1 MSEYLDYDEAVR
13 ANRARKK
20 KAMAMKRKR
29 QAQIRLIKRNL
40 FAAILLLVISVVVTK
55 SVKAI
60 SSHADDGNAQQ
71 QAVLTDNVIED
82 NNITVI
88 QQESVFKCAAKSP
101 DYKEM
106 LDGDIQSPYVAL
118 LDVTNNQLIAGKQ
131 ADTRIYPASMTK
143 VMSLIIAVENIQ
155 DLNKT
160 YRFGFEELNNLYIQQ
175 ASVAGF
181 SVDEEVTANDL
192 LYGLALPSGADAAY
206 GIAQITAGSEEEF
219 VKLMNEKCEEM
230 GLKNTHFCNPSGL
243 HDVNQYTT
251 ASTPQHP
258 EGIHLTSTMFSR
270 MVGNEVPGVTIK
282 AGKTGYTDE
291 AHNCLVNFAEKDGK
305 EYVTVMAAAGNR
317 WYVIFDGFKIY
328 ERYLP

>member
-60 SSHADDGNAQQ
+60 SSRADDSNAQQ

-88 QQESVFKCAAKSP
+88 QQEPVFKCAAKSP

-192 LYGLALPSGADAAY
+192 LY
-206 GIAQITAGSEEEF
+206 
-219 VKLMNEKCEEM
+219 
-230 GLKNTHFCNPSGL
+230 
-243 HDVNQYTT
+243 
-251 ASTPQHP
+251 
-258 EGIHLTSTMFSR
+258 
-270 MVGNEVPGVTIK
+270 
-282 AGKTGYTDE
+282 
-291 AHNCLVNFAEKDGK
+291 
-305 EYVTVMAAAGNR
+305 
-317 WYVIFDGFKIY
+317 
-328 ERYLP
+328 

>member
-60 SSHADDGNAQQ
+60 SSRADDSNAQQ

-88 QQESVFKCAAKSP
+88 QQEPVFKCAAKSP

-192 LYGLALPSGADAAY
+192 SL
-206 GIAQITAGSEEEF
+206 
-219 VKLMNEKCEEM
+219 
-230 GLKNTHFCNPSGL
+230 
-243 HDVNQYTT
+243 
-251 ASTPQHP
+251 
-258 EGIHLTSTMFSR
+258 IH
-270 MVGNEVPGVTIK
+270 I
-282 AGKTGYTDE
+282 
-291 AHNCLVNFAEKDGK
+291 
-305 EYVTVMAAAGNR
+305 
-317 WYVIFDGFKIY
+317 
-328 ERYLP
+328 

>member
-60 SSHADDGNAQQ
+60 SSRADDSNAQQ

-88 QQESVFKCAAKSP
+88 QQEPVFKCAAKSP

-160 YRFGFEELNNLYIQQ
+160 YRFGLEELNNLYIQQ

-192 LYGLALPSGADAAY
+192 LYGLALHSGADAAY
-206 GIAQITAGSEEEF
+206 VIAQITAGSEEDI
-219 VKLMNEKCEEM
+219 VKL
-230 GLKNTHFCNPSGL
+230 
-243 HDVNQYTT
+243 
-251 ASTPQHP
+251 
-258 EGIHLTSTMFSR
+258 
-270 MVGNEVPGVTIK
+270 
-282 AGKTGYTDE
+282 
-291 AHNCLVNFAEKDGK
+291 
-305 EYVTVMAAAGNR
+305 
-317 WYVIFDGFKIY
+317 
-328 ERYLP
+328 

>member
-60 SSHADDGNAQQ
+60 SSRADDSNAQQ
-71 QAVLTDNVIED
+71 QEVLTDNVIED

-88 QQESVFKCAAKSP
+88 QQEPVFKCAAKSP

-192 LYGLALPSGADAAY
+192 LYGLM
-206 GIAQITAGSEEEF
+206 I
-219 VKLMNEKCEEM
+219 C
-230 GLKNTHFCNPSGL
+230 
-243 HDVNQYTT
+243 
-251 ASTPQHP
+251 
-258 EGIHLTSTMFSR
+258 SR
-270 MVGNEVPGVTIK
+270 K
-282 AGKTGYTDE
+282 
-291 AHNCLVNFAEKDGK
+291 
-305 EYVTVMAAAGNR
+305 
-317 WYVIFDGFKIY
+317 
-328 ERYLP
+328 

>member
-1 MSEYLDYDEAVR
+1 M
-13 ANRARKK
+13 
-20 KAMAMKRKR
+20 
-29 QAQIRLIKRNL
+29 
-40 FAAILLLVISVVVTK
+40 
-55 SVKAI
+55 
-60 SSHADDGNAQQ
+60 
-71 QAVLTDNVIED
+71 LTDNVIED

-88 QQESVFKCAAKSP
+88 QQEPVFKYAAKSP

-192 LYGLALPSGADAAY
+192 LYGLALP
-206 GIAQITAGSEEEF
+206 QEQMRHTE
-219 VKLMNEKCEEM
+219 
-230 GLKNTHFCNPSGL
+230 
-243 HDVNQYTT
+243 
-251 ASTPQHP
+251 
-258 EGIHLTSTMFSR
+258 
-270 MVGNEVPGVTIK
+270 
-282 AGKTGYTDE
+282 
-291 AHNCLVNFAEKDGK
+291 
-305 EYVTVMAAAGNR
+305 
-317 WYVIFDGFKIY
+317 
-328 ERYLP
+328 

>member
-60 SSHADDGNAQQ
+60 SSRADDGNAQQ

-88 QQESVFKCAAKSP
+88 QQEPVFKCAAKSP

-192 LYGLALPSGADAAY
+192 LNGLALPSGADTAY
-206 GIAQITAGSEEEF
+206 RKTQIT
-219 VKLMNEKCEEM
+219 
-230 GLKNTHFCNPSGL
+230 T
-243 HDVNQYTT
+243 
-251 ASTPQHP
+251 
-258 EGIHLTSTMFSR
+258 R
-270 MVGNEVPGVTIK
+270 
-282 AGKTGYTDE
+282 
-291 AHNCLVNFAEKDGK
+291 
-305 EYVTVMAAAGNR
+305 
-317 WYVIFDGFKIY
+317 
-328 ERYLP
+328 

>member
-60 SSHADDGNAQQ
+60 SSRADDSNAQQ

-131 ADTRIYPASMTK
+131 AVQLVCRRLL
-143 VMSLIIAVENIQ
+143 MSLTKTDRQPYGMMMQ
-155 DLNKT
+155 DSM
-160 YRFGFEELNNLYIQQ
+160 Y
-175 ASVAGF
+175 AH
-181 SVDEEVTANDL
+181 
-192 LYGLALPSGADAAY
+192 
-206 GIAQITAGSEEEF
+206 
-219 VKLMNEKCEEM
+219 M
-230 GLKNTHFCNPSGL
+230 
-243 HDVNQYTT
+243 
-251 ASTPQHP
+251 
-258 EGIHLTSTMFSR
+258 
-270 MVGNEVPGVTIK
+270 IK
-282 AGKTGYTDE
+282 ME
-291 AHNCLVNFAEKDGK
+291 
-305 EYVTVMAAAGNR
+305 
-317 WYVIFDGFKIY
+317 
-328 ERYLP
+328 

>member
-1 MSEYLDYDEAVR
+1 M
-13 ANRARKK
+13 
-20 KAMAMKRKR
+20 
-29 QAQIRLIKRNL
+29 
-40 FAAILLLVISVVVTK
+40 
-55 SVKAI
+55 
-60 SSHADDGNAQQ
+60 
-71 QAVLTDNVIED
+71 LTDNVIED

-88 QQESVFKCAAKSP
+88 QQEPVFKCAAKSP

-160 YRFGFEELNNLYIQQ
+160 YRFCFEELNNLYIQQ

-219 VKLMNEKCEEM
+219 VKLMCFICIARLSCLN
-230 GLKNTHFCNPSGL
+230 GYSRHF
-243 HDVNQYTT
+243 
-251 ASTPQHP
+251 
-258 EGIHLTSTMFSR
+258 I
-270 MVGNEVPGVTIK
+270 
-282 AGKTGYTDE
+282 TD
-291 AHNCLVNFAEKDGK
+291 HS
-305 EYVTVMAAAGNR
+305 
-317 WYVIFDGFKIY
+317 
-328 ERYLP
+328 

>member
-88 QQESVFKCAAKSP
+88 QQEPVFKYAAKSP

-206 GIAQITAGSEEEF
+206 G
-219 VKLMNEKCEEM
+219 
-230 GLKNTHFCNPSGL
+230 GL
-243 HDVNQYTT
+243 HDVNQYTTPAEMAMIMEYAMSNEVCAKVLGTYQYTT

>member
-60 SSHADDGNAQQ
+60 SSRADDSNAQQ

-88 QQESVFKCAAKSP
+88 QQEPVFKCAAKSP

-175 ASVAGF
+175 ADRKSV
-181 SVDEEVTANDL
+181 V
-192 LYGLALPSGADAAY
+192 
-206 GIAQITAGSEEEF
+206 
-219 VKLMNEKCEEM
+219 
-230 GLKNTHFCNPSGL
+230 
-243 HDVNQYTT
+243 
-251 ASTPQHP
+251 
-258 EGIHLTSTMFSR
+258 
-270 MVGNEVPGVTIK
+270 
-282 AGKTGYTDE
+282 
-291 AHNCLVNFAEKDGK
+291 
-305 EYVTVMAAAGNR
+305 
-317 WYVIFDGFKIY
+317 
-328 ERYLP
+328 

>member
-60 SSHADDGNAQQ
+60 SSRADDSNAQQ

-160 YRFGFEELNNLYIQQ
+160 YRLVLKSLIICIYSRHQLQ
-175 ASVAGF
+175 VL
-181 SVDEEVTANDL
+181 V
-192 LYGLALPSGADAAY
+192 
-206 GIAQITAGSEEEF
+206 
-219 VKLMNEKCEEM
+219 LMK
-230 GLKNTHFCNPSGL
+230 K
-243 HDVNQYTT
+243 
-251 ASTPQHP
+251 
-258 EGIHLTSTMFSR
+258 
-270 MVGNEVPGVTIK
+270 
-282 AGKTGYTDE
+282 
-291 AHNCLVNFAEKDGK
+291 
-305 EYVTVMAAAGNR
+305 
-317 WYVIFDGFKIY
+317 
-328 ERYLP
+328 

>member
-88 QQESVFKCAAKSP
+88 QQEPVFKYAAKSP

-143 VMSLIIAVENIQ
+143 VMSLIIAVESIQ
-155 DLNKT
+155 D
-160 YRFGFEELNNLYIQQ
+160 
-175 ASVAGF
+175 
-181 SVDEEVTANDL
+181 
-192 LYGLALPSGADAAY
+192 
-206 GIAQITAGSEEEF
+206 
-219 VKLMNEKCEEM
+219 
-230 GLKNTHFCNPSGL
+230 
-243 HDVNQYTT
+243 
-251 ASTPQHP
+251 
-258 EGIHLTSTMFSR
+258 
-270 MVGNEVPGVTIK
+270 
-282 AGKTGYTDE
+282 
-291 AHNCLVNFAEKDGK
+291 
-305 EYVTVMAAAGNR
+305 
-317 WYVIFDGFKIY
+317 
-328 ERYLP
+328 